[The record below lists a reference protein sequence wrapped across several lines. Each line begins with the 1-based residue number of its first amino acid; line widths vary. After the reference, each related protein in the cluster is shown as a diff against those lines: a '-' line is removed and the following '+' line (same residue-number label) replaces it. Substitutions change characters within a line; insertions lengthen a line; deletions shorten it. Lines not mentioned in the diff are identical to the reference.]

1 MKKTL
6 SLIVL
11 LFVAGFV
18 AVACS
23 APAEV
28 VEVTRVVTET
38 EVVEV
43 PGDSSEV
50 TVEVTRVVTETVTET
65 VVEEVIVEPVNEEE
79 ANRTGGWLDTII
91 FVEEPNQDSAIAR
104 LAAGDIDVCR

>member
-6 SLIVL
+6 SLIL
-11 LFVAGFV
+11 LLLVAAV

-23 APAEV
+23 APAET

-43 PGDSSEV
+43 PGESEDH
-50 TVEVTRVVTETVTET
+50 RW
-65 VVEEVIVEPVNEEE
+65 N
-79 ANRTGGWLDTII
+79 TGQQ
-91 FVEEPNQDSAIAR
+91 FN
-104 LAAGDIDVCR
+104 

>member
-6 SLIVL
+6 SLILL
-11 LFVAGFV
+11 LFVAGMV

-23 APAEV
+23 GPAEV

-43 PGDSSEV
+43 PGETEETV
-50 TVEVTRVVTETVTET
+50 VEVTRVVTETVTET
-65 VVEEVIVEPVNEEE
+65 VVEEVVVDPTSEEE

-91 FVEEPNQDSAIAR
+91 
-104 LAAGDIDVCR
+104 